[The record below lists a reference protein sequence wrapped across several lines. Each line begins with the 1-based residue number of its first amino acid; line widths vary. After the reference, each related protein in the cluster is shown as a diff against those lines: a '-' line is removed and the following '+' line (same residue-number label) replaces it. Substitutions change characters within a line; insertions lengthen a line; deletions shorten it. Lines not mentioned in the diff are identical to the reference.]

1 NMLIELDANFKIT
14 STNNIAKEVLKFSS
28 EELLGNPLDALV
40 TSKEGLAS
48 FKEKVISD
56 VPWSGLLTVMNKD
69 KQTVPI
75 KVSAGKIF
83 DAQKGTNKYLI
94 FATEI
99 SEV

>member
-1 NMLIELDANFKIT
+1 LDANFKIT
-14 STNNIAKEVLKFSS
+14 STNNIAKEVLRFSS

-48 FKEKVISD
+48 FKEKVTSD
-56 VPWSGLLTVMNKD
+56 APWSGLLTVMNKD

-83 DAQKGTNKYLI
+83 DAQKGTHKYLI
-94 FATEI
+94 FASEI
-99 SEV
+99 SEVAIV